1 MRVAKKISHE
11 QVSGPAVIVACRVM
25 EPELEYV
32 RRGSDNV
39 EVRYV
44 DQGLHRTP
52 RKMAESVQ
60 EQIDAVRDYAA
71 RVVLGYGLCSNGI
84 AGVTAREQGLIVPK
98 CHDCIAFFLGSLAAY
113 RESFET
119 RPGTY
124 YLTPGWVAEKKD
136 PLGIMQEEY
145 APKFGHET
153 AQWVME
159 EELKHYTHI
168 ALIDTGVADIVP
180 LRRRA
185 EENAAYFKKGYQ
197 EIKSEG
203 LDLFFK
209 LATGPYEEDFFILE
223 PGEVVTQEM
232 FIELPDA

>member
-1 MRVAKKISHE
+1 MP
-11 QVSGPAVIVACRVM
+11 GPLVIVACRVM
-25 EPELEYV
+25 EPELEYL
-32 RRGSDNV
+32 RKGKNRV
-39 EVRYV
+39 EILYL

-52 RKMAESVQ
+52 RKMADRVQ
-60 EQIDAVRDYAA
+60 ELIDEVRGYAG

-84 AGVTAREQGLIVPK
+84 VGVKAREQGLVVPR
-98 CHDCIAFFLGSLAAY
+98 CHDCIAFFLGSIAAY
-113 RESFET
+113 KETFET

-145 APKFGHET
+145 VPKFGTET

-168 ALIDTGVADIVP
+168 ALIDTGVTDIVP

-185 EENAAYFKKGYQ
+185 RQNADYFKKEYD
-197 EIKSEG
+197 EIKGKG
-203 LDLFFK
+203 LDLFVK
-209 LATGPYEEDFFILE
+209 LLSGAYDEEEFFFLE
-223 PGEVVTQEM
+223 PGETVTQEM
-232 FIELPDA
+232 FLESLDL